1 MIAAL
6 LSKIN
11 RSVTAKFLVTFLLLL
26 IIPLLVTIP
35 LFVNG
40 LHRVLKSKEQ
50 DYITEKISYAKTQID
65 TTFSEMD
72 HIATSLILD
81 YHVTDILSDSSTVP
95 SYDWFTGYK
104 TLNSLLALLTTNANY
119 KYTITVSSHDDNLYH
134 SGANYNSMLKSS
146 DPILLC
152 VRQGNGKP
160 VIFNRMSEGLDENPV
175 ITLGR
180 SFYRKGEYLGSILVD
195 VPVSDMDTLL
205 GPFEDNT
212 TQLYILENS
221 SQVVYSSLPPANSH
235 ILPELSRALENG
247 SSLVT
252 LENTQYLLFQMPVM
266 TNGLSVVTLVSS
278 DSVFA
283 ESSRVIFL
291 FILVFFL
298 IIIAAVIGIFFL
310 TYTFTRNIKALN
322 RAVLHFGEDPGSE
335 IRLPVRCA
343 DETGQLTQGVISMSR
358 RIRRLLG
365 QIQQN
370 ERNKRILEFNSLQAQ
385 INPHMIYNT
394 LNTITYLAQI
404 QNVANIEEISSSFA
418 YLLRSISNQKEF
430 ITISQEMEYLR
441 SFVAIKKYNQLCD
454 IEIAFDVEK
463 DAACCRILK
472 LILQPIVENAIIH
485 GFNGQLQNGIICV
498 TVRHHKNTGQDIL
511 TIDISDNGSGMTKE
525 QTALILKGEE
535 KSSNTFLRVGIKNIK
550 ERLLL
555 QYGDRAVFSIQS
567 SPGQGTTVHLF
578 FPAEETESGEENE
591 SILKEELCHD
601 TNSFG

>member
-1 MIAAL
+1 
-6 LSKIN
+6 
-11 RSVTAKFLVTFLLLL
+11 
-26 IIPLLVTIP
+26 
-35 LFVNG
+35 
-40 LHRVLKSKEQ
+40 
-50 DYITEKISYAKTQID
+50 
-65 TTFSEMD
+65 
-72 HIATSLILD
+72 
-81 YHVTDILSDSSTVP
+81 
-95 SYDWFTGYK
+95 
-104 TLNSLLALLTTNANY
+104 
-119 KYTITVSSHDDNLYH
+119 
-134 SGANYNSMLKSS
+134 
-146 DPILLC
+146 
-152 VRQGNGKP
+152 
-160 VIFNRMSEGLDENPV
+160 
-175 ITLGR
+175 
-180 SFYRKGEYLGSILVD
+180 
-195 VPVSDMDTLL
+195 MDTLL

-555 QYGDRAVFSIQS
+555 QYGDRAGFSIQS

>member
-1 MIAAL
+1 
-6 LSKIN
+6 
-11 RSVTAKFLVTFLLLL
+11 
-26 IIPLLVTIP
+26 
-35 LFVNG
+35 
-40 LHRVLKSKEQ
+40 
-50 DYITEKISYAKTQID
+50 
-65 TTFSEMD
+65 
-72 HIATSLILD
+72 
-81 YHVTDILSDSSTVP
+81 
-95 SYDWFTGYK
+95 
-104 TLNSLLALLTTNANY
+104 
-119 KYTITVSSHDDNLYH
+119 
-134 SGANYNSMLKSS
+134 
-146 DPILLC
+146 
-152 VRQGNGKP
+152 
-160 VIFNRMSEGLDENPV
+160 
-175 ITLGR
+175 
-180 SFYRKGEYLGSILVD
+180 
-195 VPVSDMDTLL
+195 
-205 GPFEDNT
+205 
-212 TQLYILENS
+212 
-221 SQVVYSSLPPANSH
+221 
-235 ILPELSRALENG
+235 
-247 SSLVT
+247 
-252 LENTQYLLFQMPVM
+252 
-266 TNGLSVVTLVSS
+266 
-278 DSVFA
+278 
-283 ESSRVIFL
+283 
-291 FILVFFL
+291 
-298 IIIAAVIGIFFL
+298 
-310 TYTFTRNIKALN
+310 
-322 RAVLHFGEDPGSE
+322 
-335 IRLPVRCA
+335 
-343 DETGQLTQGVISMSR
+343 MSR

-454 IEIAFDVEK
+454 IEIVFDVEK

-498 TVRHHKNTGQDIL
+498 TVRRHKNTGQDIL

-555 QYGDRAVFSIQS
+555 QYGDRAGFSIQS

>member
-1 MIAAL
+1 MIAEL
-6 LSKIN
+6 YNKIN
-11 RSVTAKFLVTFLLLL
+11 RSITAKFLVTFLLLL
-26 IIPLLVTIP
+26 IIPLLITIP

-40 LHRVLKSKEQ
+40 LHRVLRSKEQ
-50 DYITEKISYAKTQID
+50 DYITEKIGYAKTQID
-65 TTFSEMD
+65 NTFSEMD

-81 YHVTDILSDSSTVP
+81 YHVTDVLSDSSMVP

-104 TLNSLLALLTTNANY
+104 TLSSLLALLTTNANY

-146 DPILLC
+146 DPILM
-152 VRQGNGKP
+152 RIREGNGKP
-160 VIFNRMSEGLDENPV
+160 VIFNRISEGLDENPV

-180 SFYRKGEYLGSILVD
+180 SFYRRGEYLGSILVD
-195 VPVSDMDTLL
+195 VPISDMDTLL

-212 TQLYILENS
+212 TQMYVLEDS
-221 SQVVYSSLPPANSH
+221 SQVVYSSLPPADSP
-235 ILPELSRALENG
+235 ILPELSKALENS

-298 IIIAAVIGIFFL
+298 IIGAAIIGIFFL

-322 RAVLHFGEDPGSE
+322 RAVLHFGENPEAD
-335 IRLPVRCA
+335 ILLPVRHA

-358 RIRRLLG
+358 RIRRLLN

-404 QNVANIEEISSSFA
+404 QNVRNIEEISSSFA

-454 IEIAFDVEK
+454 IEIIFDVEK
-463 DAACCRILK
+463 DSADCRILK
-472 LILQPIVENAIIH
+472 LLLQPIVENAIIH
-485 GFNGQLQNGIICV
+485 GFSGQLQNGIISV
-498 TVRHHKNTGQDIL
+498 TVRRRQDPAADTL
-511 TIDISDNGSGMTKE
+511 TIDISDNGSCMDQE
-525 QTALILKGEE
+525 QTASILKGEE
-535 KSSNTFLRVGIKNIK
+535 KPSNTFLRVGIKNIM

-555 QYGDRAVFSIQS
+555 QYGDHAGFSIKS
-567 SPGQGTTVHLF
+567 SPGRGTTVHLF
-578 FPAEETESGEENE
+578 FPAEDFGLEKERD
-591 SILKEELCHD
+591 SIHEEELCHD
-601 TNSFG
+601 TNSFS